1 MQRDYWAT
9 RTARLDPA
17 TDFAEIYR
25 ILVAHEF
32 PWDMNQ
38 SLSFALFRTY
48 AVPSIGRLL
57 ATTREFTERTQKR
70 YDDTGLI
77 LDAILEHGLS
87 SGTGRTALR
96 RMNQMHGSYPISND
110 DMRYVLTTFVVVP
123 MRWLDVYGWRR
134 LSAAERVA
142 SCNYYRE
149 LGRNMGI
156 KDIPATYQEFAE
168 LMDAYEREHFAFDE
182 GARAVADATLRLLTT
197 FPPNHLAPGA
207 VVRRFSFALMDD
219 HLLDAFHYPR
229 PTAVERRIAAG
240 ALRARAQVVRRLPV
254 RVAPR
259 FARELPNI
267 RSYPDGYDVAALG
280 TFPRAAS

>member
-1 MQRDYWAT
+1 MRRDHWSQRVAQ
-9 RTARLDPA
+9 LDPA

-57 ATTREFTERTQKR
+57 AETGEFTRRTQKR

-77 LDAILEHGLS
+77 LDAILEHGLES
-87 SGTGRTALR
+87 TTGRSALR
-96 RMNQMHGSYPISND
+96 RMNQMHGAYGIPND

-123 MRWLDVYGWRR
+123 MRWLDRYGWRR
-134 LSAAERVA
+134 LTPAERVA
-142 SCNYYRE
+142 SCNYYRA

-156 KDIPATYQEFAE
+156 KDIPATHEEFAT
-168 LMDAYEREHFAFDE
+168 LLDAYEREHFAFDP
-182 GARAVADATLRLLTT
+182 GARAVADATLDLLTT
-197 FPPNHLAPGA
+197 FPPNHLAPKA

-219 HLLDAFHYPR
+219 PLLDAFGYPR
-229 PTAVERRIAAG
+229 PSALERRLATG
-240 ALRARAQVVRRLPV
+240 ALRARGQVLRRRPP
-254 RVAPR
+254 RITPR

-267 RSYPDGYDVAALG
+267 RSYPDGYEIPALG
-280 TFPRAAS
+280 TFPRVAD